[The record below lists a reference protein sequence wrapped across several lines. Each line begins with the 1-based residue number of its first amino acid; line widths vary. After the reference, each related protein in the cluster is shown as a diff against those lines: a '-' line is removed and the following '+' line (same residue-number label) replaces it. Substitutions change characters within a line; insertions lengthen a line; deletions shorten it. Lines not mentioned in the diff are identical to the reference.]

1 MDSVFY
7 QNKHPDW
14 PIYVADKDTTVNVPL
29 NLEIISGIMTADN
42 IYTLGLDK
50 SLRKWEKQSGEL
62 IETYSLHRG
71 TPSAMDISKD
81 ESQLVTVDLLGKI
94 HFWNLY

>member
-1 MDSVFY
+1 
-7 QNKHPDW
+7 
-14 PIYVADKDTTVNVPL
+14 
-29 NLEIISGIMTADN
+29 MTADN